1 MLLLETRELGMDI
14 YLFYTSGLLPS
25 WINSELK
32 VGKKWQL
39 VASVKFL
46 YLFNFFKNIFLIFN
60 FFLFHEKGIYKKG
73 FMEVSSLY
81 QKVEIR
87 LEPAISSL
95 EASVSPKSAVACADE
110 WKMQDHLQEVCN
122 NGVP

>member
-14 YLFYTSGLLPS
+14 YLLYTSGLLPS

-46 YLFNFFKNIFLIFN
+46 YLF
-60 FFLFHEKGIYKKG
+60 LFYEKGIYKKG